1 MSLAQS
7 IKRLLYKS
15 LSLEN
20 YLKTLSWGFFAGFR
34 LGVASQ
40 SPAYEYPHFLKRLV
54 AKGDTVLDIGANLGY
69 YSRILSRLVG
79 SSGRVFAVEPV
90 APIMGVLRHNL
101 RHCNNVE
108 ILNCALGAE
117 NKPIRMGNDSS
128 RYTGYMGTGQNFV
141 MDAENNAEEGHAA
154 QEFTATM
161 RRGSELF
168 ERLPRLDFI
177 KCDIEGYE
185 VVVMN
190 EMRPVLERHLP
201 TLLIETGDEKRVQ
214 IVGLFEQMGYSAFT
228 LAERKLT
235 PLTPDSTKDIVFIHA
250 TKLPRYRHLIQQCE

>member
-1 MSLAQS
+1 MSLTQS
-7 IKRLLYKS
+7 VKRFLYRN
-15 LSLEN
+15 LSLDN

-34 LGVASQ
+34 LGLAPN
-40 SPAYEYPHFLKRLV
+40 SPTYEYPHFLKQLV
-54 AKGDTVLDIGANLGY
+54 VKGDTVLDIGANLGY

-79 SSGRVFAVEPV
+79 HEGRVLSVEPV
-90 APIMGVLRHNL
+90 APILGVLRHNL
-101 RHCNNVE
+101 RRCNNVE
-108 ILNCALGAE
+108 ILNYALGAE

-141 MDAENNAEEGHAA
+141 MDAENGAEDHAA

-201 TLLIETGDEKRVQ
+201 TVLIETGDDKRTQ
-214 IVGLFEQMGYSAFT
+214 IITLFEELNYSAFT
-228 LAERKLT
+228 LDKGRLT
-235 PLTPDSTKDIVFIHA
+235 PLTAESTKDIVFIHEG
-250 TKLPRYRHLIQQCE
+250 KLPRYRELIKQCE

>member
-1 MSLAQS
+1 MSLTQS
-7 IKRLLYKS
+7 IKRLLYRH

-34 LGVASQ
+34 LGLAPRSA
-40 SPAYEYPHFLKRLV
+40 AYEYPHFLKRLV
-54 AKGDTVLDIGANLGY
+54 SKGDTVLDIGANLGY

-79 SSGRVFAVEPV
+79 NSGRVFAVEPV
-90 APIMGVLRHNL
+90 APILGVLRHNL
-101 RHCNNVE
+101 RRCHNVE
-108 ILNCALGAE
+108 IMNYALGAE

-141 MDAENNAEEGHAA
+141 MDTENSTEQHAT
-154 QEFTATM
+154 QEFSAMM

-201 TLLIETGDEKRVQ
+201 TVLIETGDEKRVR
-214 IVGLFEQMGYSAFT
+214 IAELFEELGYTAFT
-228 LAERKLT
+228 LAGGRLI

-250 TKLPRYRHLIQQCE
+250 TKLPRYTHLTQQCE

>member
-1 MSLAQS
+1 M
-7 IKRLLYKS
+7 
-15 LSLEN
+15 EN

-141 MDAENNAEEGHAA
+141 MDAENNAEESHAA

-228 LAERKLT
+228 LADRKLT